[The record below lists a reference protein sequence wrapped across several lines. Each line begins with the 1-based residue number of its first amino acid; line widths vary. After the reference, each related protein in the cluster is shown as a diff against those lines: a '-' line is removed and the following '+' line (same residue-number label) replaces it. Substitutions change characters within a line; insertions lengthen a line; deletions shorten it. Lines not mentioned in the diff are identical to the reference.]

1 MMENYENKVTIL
13 QKKEEN
19 YKQINKQLKDD
30 RESAVMEKER
40 YQLKESQFD
49 QMVQNVQMKHREE
62 MVLLKESMSVELF
75 SLRPTKRP
83 AEEQVQADN
92 RAAGRGGLAAER
104 GERPAQH
111 PE

>member
-1 MMENYENKVTIL
+1 MHNEREIDNLRDENRGLKKELDQTRSNLEQTIKMMENYENKVTIL

-40 YQLKESQFD
+40 YQLKENQFD

-62 MVLLKESMSVELF
+62 VV
-75 SLRPTKRP
+75 
-83 AEEQVQADN
+83 
-92 RAAGRGGLAAER
+92 
-104 GERPAQH
+104 
-111 PE
+111 